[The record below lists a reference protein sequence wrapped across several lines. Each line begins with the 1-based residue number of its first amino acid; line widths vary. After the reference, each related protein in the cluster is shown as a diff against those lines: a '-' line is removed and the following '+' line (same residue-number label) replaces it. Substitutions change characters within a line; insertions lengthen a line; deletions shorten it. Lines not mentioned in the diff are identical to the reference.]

1 MSNIIYNVIT
11 QEGGINP
18 NYAPGDDCI
27 DDDCCGG
34 GACNPCVW
42 DHYYAELQKW
52 RIAQA
57 KINEQKQSE
66 SDS

>member
-1 MSNIIYNVIT
+1 M
-11 QEGGINP
+11 EKP
-18 NYAPGDDCI
+18 FPPA

-52 RIAQA
+52 RIEQAQIKEQA
-57 KINEQKQSE
+57 LKENQEQKPQDNE
-66 SDS
+66 S